1 MGADAATTTGETGR
15 ADGSELL
22 GLWWAEANTNTITG
36 GDAGVEVVP
45 CASADAHN
53 AEAEE
58 GEIAPIF
65 AQRPSWVFLQK
76 NLRTLGEED
85 VVADTDAIPD
95 DEGDGT
101 VVFGVETRRSLFL
114 RNRPAFDVE
123 TRRLLVLRPNHTA
136 ATAVPVVAAARTNAD
151 AITERG
157 GGQLYHTS

>member
-1 MGADAATTTGETGR
+1 MGADAATTTGEKVSE
-15 ADGSELL
+15 DGSELVV
-22 GLWWAEANTNTITG
+22 GLCLSWAEAEANTITG

-101 VVFGVETRRSLFL
+101 VVF
-114 RNRPAFDVE
+114 DVE

>member
-101 VVFGVETRRSLFL
+101 VVF
-114 RNRPAFDVE
+114 DVE
-123 TRRLLVLRPNHTA
+123 TRRLLVLRPNHA
-136 ATAVPVVAAARTNAD
+136 PATAVPVVAAARTNAD

-157 GGQLYHTS
+157 GGHCTRHPNPNTNPNRL